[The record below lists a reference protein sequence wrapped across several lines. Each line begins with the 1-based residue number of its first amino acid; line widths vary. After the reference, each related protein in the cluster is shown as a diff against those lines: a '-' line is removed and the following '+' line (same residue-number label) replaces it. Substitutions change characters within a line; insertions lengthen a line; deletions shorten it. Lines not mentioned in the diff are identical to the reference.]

1 MSYQWELDPSSLQDP
16 RAIDRFWRE
25 QALSSE
31 ENRVFFED
39 LVRGIAARMPEL
51 DELIKKYLKNWKVDR
66 LDKVDLALLRVSIFE
81 MLFYKGKDPADP
93 AVVINEA
100 VEIAKKFGTPKSA
113 AFINGLLDN
122 VAKEHGLSKSSPT

>member
-1 MSYQWELDPSSLQDP
+1 MSYQWELDPSSLDDP

-31 ENRVFFED
+31 ENREFFEG
-39 LVRGIAARMPEL
+39 LVRGIAGRMPEL

-66 LDKVDLALLRVSIFE
+66 LDKVDLALLRVAIFE

-100 VEIAKKFGTPKSA
+100 LEIAKKFGTPKSA
-113 AFINGLLDN
+113 AFINGVLDN
-122 VAKEHGLSKSSPT
+122 VAKDHGLSKSS